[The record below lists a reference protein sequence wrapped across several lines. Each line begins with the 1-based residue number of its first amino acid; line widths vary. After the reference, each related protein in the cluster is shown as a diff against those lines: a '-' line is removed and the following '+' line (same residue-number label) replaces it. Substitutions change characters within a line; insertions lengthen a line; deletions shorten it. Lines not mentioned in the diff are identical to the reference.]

1 MGAPI
6 TDSAFAGST
15 ILLNTCLAAGGT
27 LSSAWFTSHKPSKTR
42 CLTHLQQMSSMV
54 AK

>member
-27 LSSAWFTSHKPSKTR
+27 LFSAWFTSHKPSKTR
-42 CLTHLQQMSSMV
+42 CLAHLQQMSSMV

>member
-1 MGAPI
+1 MSTPI

-15 ILLNTCLAAGGT
+15 ILLNTHPAAGGT
-27 LSSAWFTSHKPSKTR
+27 FSSAWFTSHKPSKTR